1 MPEKVREECGRCNPG
16 LETSHSEVSGPEKAR
31 KVRESRVAPEKAWSA
46 GTESGWGY
54 RSVPDSHYVVVMAL
68 MVVAGPSSPGPGER
82 EQMLEIGA
90 SHLNGQGVGRDQVVR
105 IDVPGRG
112 GGESGDGALR
122 VELEPMIPLLQSGS
136 LFGEPQGL
144 ELVDAQNLQ
153 KPELET
159 LIELIEGADLSKI
172 EVILVYGGA
181 VPKAIKDLNGQMISV
196 KKMWERQAA
205 QWLEG
210 EITRRELE
218 IDKRASEAL
227 MKRFGTDTA
236 SMGQALDQLEETSG
250 RITADLIMDRFKNRP
265 DEPTWNI
272 TDAIA
277 RGDVS
282 TALRRLSD
290 FLVHG
295 HPLVYLASLESDL
308 KKRALA
314 ATAPDKETLKEWIGG
329 SDRQIGR
336 LWSQRGKVRES
347 ALRSAQQALVRA
359 DRVIKTHPEEV
370 HRVTLERL
378 TVAFC
383 RWYG

>member
-1 MPEKVREECGRCNPG
+1 LMV
-16 LETSHSEVSGPEKAR
+16 VSGP
-31 KVRESRVAPEKAWSA
+31 A
-46 GTESGWGY
+46 G
-54 RSVPDSHYVVVMAL
+54 
-68 MVVAGPSSPGPGER
+68 PGPGER
-82 EQMLEIGA
+82 DQMLEIA
-90 SHLNGQGVGRDQVVR
+90 ANHLVSQGVTPDQVVR

-112 GGESGDGALR
+112 GGDSGDGALR

-136 LFGEPQGL
+136 LFGEAQGL
-144 ELVDAQNLQ
+144 EMVDAQNLQ
-153 KPELET
+153 KSELET
-159 LIELIEGADLSKI
+159 LVEMLESADLSNV
-172 EVILVYGGA
+172 EVVLVFGGA
-181 VPKAIKDLNGQMISV
+181 VPKAVKDLDGQTVSV
-196 KKMWERQAA
+196 RKMWERQAT
-205 QWLEG
+205 QWLES
-210 EITRRELE
+210 E
-218 IDKRASEAL
+218 IDRRGLHIDKGGTAAL

-236 SMGQALDQLEETSG
+236 SMGQALDQLEETTG
-250 RITADLIMDRFKNRP
+250 RITASLIMDRFKNRP

-272 TDAIA
+272 TDAIGK
-277 RGDVS
+277 GDVP

-308 KKRALA
+308 KKRSLA
-314 ATAPDKETLKEWIGG
+314 ATAPDRETLKEWIGG

-336 LWSQRGKVRES
+336 LWAQRGRVRES
-347 ALRSAQQALVRA
+347 SLRRAQEALVRA

>member
-1 MPEKVREECGRCNPG
+1 M
-16 LETSHSEVSGPEKAR
+16 S
-31 KVRESRVAPEKAWSA
+31 
-46 GTESGWGY
+46 
-54 RSVPDSHYVVVMAL
+54 L
-68 MVVAGPSSPGPGER
+68 MVVAGPSSAGPGER
-82 EQMLEIGA
+82 EQMLEIA
-90 SHLNGQGVGRDQVVR
+90 ANHLSAQNVVRDQVVR

-112 GGESGDGALR
+112 GGESGDGAIR

-136 LFGEPQGL
+136 LFGEAQGL
-144 ELVDAQNLQ
+144 ELVDAHNLQ
-153 KPELET
+153 KSELET
-159 LIELIEGADLSKI
+159 LIELLESADLSNI
-172 EVILVYGGA
+172 EVVLLYGGA
-181 VPKAIKDLNGQMISV
+181 VPKAVKDLNGQMVSV
-196 KKMWERQAA
+196 RKMWERQAT
-205 QWLEG
+205 QWLES
-210 EITRRELE
+210 E
-218 IDKRASEAL
+218 IDRRSLHIDKSAIEAL

-236 SMGQALDQLEETSG
+236 SMGQALDQLEETTG

-272 TDAIA
+272 TDAIGK
-277 RGDVS
+277 GDVS

-308 KKRALA
+308 KKRSLA
-314 ATAPDKETLKEWIGG
+314 ATAPDRETLKEWVGG

-347 ALRSAQQALVRA
+347 SLRRAQQALVRA